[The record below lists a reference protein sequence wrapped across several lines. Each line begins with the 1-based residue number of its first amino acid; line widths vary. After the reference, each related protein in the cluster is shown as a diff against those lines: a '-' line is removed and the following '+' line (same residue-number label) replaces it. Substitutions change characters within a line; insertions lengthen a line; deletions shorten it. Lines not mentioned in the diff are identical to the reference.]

1 MSQFKDSSHPSQTS
15 PPEILNDQEVVFRLI
30 DSVVSLECCLHYQVL
45 PLELDNN
52 HLTVGMINPKDQ
64 NALNF
69 IRPIAASLNYSL
81 EIRSI
86 DPQEHQ
92 LILASYLKKSSL
104 VPGNQRNQDHH
115 DISKETMIDEEM
127 SQPSPNSLDSR
138 LTFSEIPGQKPQ
150 APKSSNL
157 HDRPTLIVDSEEKSE
172 DNQPNQPQIISSQPQ
187 IHQLQSESPHLQSG
201 ATPISFTHLGN
212 AHQET
217 TALPL
222 TSSIS
227 EIKSTQE
234 SITAPIIESAQES
247 IAAPILELKAEH
259 IQKSIDSLSYLEPEQ
274 LWQELLAKI
283 LDGGI
288 GRLYLKRDYNYGRI
302 IWSRDGVIQSSL
314 DKVKLDVFEKIIGEI
329 KTLGKQPLS
338 PLKKPKKVAIERI
351 YNQERILLRLEFFVG
366 QSGDEITIQVLRG
379 EALEFYEQRQVE
391 KSVEQAIYFAEKME
405 KTLRKIRMCSN
416 EQNLGDFSRLETI
429 YRQIERQFQL
439 IQKQNNPQK

>member
-1 MSQFKDSSHPSQTS
+1 MSQFKDSSHASQTS

-52 HLTVGMINPKDQ
+52 HLTVGMINTKDQ
-64 NALNF
+64 TALNF
-69 IRPIAASLNYSL
+69 IRPIVASLNYSL

-92 LILASYLKKSSL
+92 LILASYLKKNTL
-104 VPGNQRNQDHH
+104 VSGNQRNQADH
-115 DISKETMIDEEM
+115 DISKETMIDEQIP
-127 SQPSPNSLDSR
+127 QPSPNSSDSC
-138 LTFSEIPGQKPQ
+138 LTLSGIPGQKPK

-157 HDRPTLIVDSEEKSE
+157 HDRPTLIVDSEENSG

-187 IHQLQSESPHLQSG
+187 IH
-201 ATPISFTHLGN
+201 N
-212 AHQET
+212 
-217 TALPL
+217 LPSL
-222 TSSIS
+222 S
-227 EIKSTQE
+227 EIKRTQE

-259 IQKSIDSLSYLEPEQ
+259 IQKSIDSLSSLEPKQ